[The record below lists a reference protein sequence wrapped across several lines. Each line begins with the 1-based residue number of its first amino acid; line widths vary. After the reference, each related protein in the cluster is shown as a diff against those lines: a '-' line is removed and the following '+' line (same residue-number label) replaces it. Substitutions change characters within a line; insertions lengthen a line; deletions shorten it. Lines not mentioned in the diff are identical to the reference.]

1 MKKFLIV
8 LLFSSLLLIGCD
20 NKEEIVKNDYLMFK
34 SKLLSND
41 KFMDSQ
47 DINFS
52 IVVKIDRINEEEIS
66 YEMIISNPSFNM
78 YKIKAL
84 LVHNYY
90 TEDIFPSIGIFDDEV
105 DYLKGSSNELILK
118 GYIKTDKDIDNL
130 DLELK
135 LYFSY
140 IDDFGNRKDI
150 YYKTT
155 K

>member
-8 LLFSSLLLIGCD
+8 LLFFSLLLIGCD

-90 TEDIFPSIGIFDDEV
+90 TEDIFPSIGILDDEV

>member
-90 TEDIFPSIGIFDDEV
+90 TEDIFPSIGILDDEV

>member
-1 MKKFLIV
+1 
-8 LLFSSLLLIGCD
+8 
-20 NKEEIVKNDYLMFK
+20 
-34 SKLLSND
+34 
-41 KFMDSQ
+41 
-47 DINFS
+47 
-52 IVVKIDRINEEEIS
+52 
-66 YEMIISNPSFNM
+66 M

-90 TEDIFPSIGIFDDEV
+90 TEDIFPSIGILDDEV

-155 K
+155 TKKNMYNFNPNEILTELILYDRYVMIKKKISFIKK

>member
-20 NKEEIVKNDYLMFK
+20 NKEEIVKNDYLRFK

-90 TEDIFPSIGIFDDEV
+90 TEDIFPSIGILDDEV